1 MFRFDWKNTCNFHK
15 LGGFYILKDI
25 RGERYARKTK
35 RCQMSQ
41 VFVMNGKGVIVHG
54 FSTRK
59 QNFGDG
65 QKSNFRAGS
74 SVHLCLVISVKHISQ
89 AGYSAY
95 TLLISGV
102 KIIDFTSGL

>member
-35 RCQMSQ
+35 QCQMFQ
-41 VFVMNGKGVIVHG
+41 VFVMNGKAVIVQG
-54 FSTRK
+54 FTTRK

-74 SVHLCLVISVKHISQ
+74 SVHLCLVISVKPR
-89 AGYSAY
+89 
-95 TLLISGV
+95 
-102 KIIDFTSGL
+102 

>member
-41 VFVMNGKGVIVHG
+41 VFVMNGKAVIVQG
-54 FSTRK
+54 FT
-59 QNFGDG
+59 
-65 QKSNFRAGS
+65 
-74 SVHLCLVISVKHISQ
+74 
-89 AGYSAY
+89 
-95 TLLISGV
+95 T
-102 KIIDFTSGL
+102 